1 MLRPLL
7 VALQPTL
14 AREVEWLTQTAA
26 KYPSQIV
33 VAHNDLLPANVMRV
47 RSATGEAAVNSVHV
61 CEGLTP
67 PRAHAQ
73 DETGGVML
81 IDFEYSDWNARG
93 FDIANHFMEHAGF
106 ECEWDTM
113 LPSRAHRDAFYANYL
128 RAVHHHTH
136 GGDAGMCCTAR

>member
-1 MLRPLL
+1 
-7 VALQPTL
+7 
-14 AREVEWLTQTAA
+14 
-26 KYPSQIV
+26 
-33 VAHNDLLPANVMRV
+33 MRV

-61 CEGLTP
+61 CAGLTP
-67 PRAHAQ
+67 PTHAQ

>member
-1 MLRPLL
+1 
-7 VALQPTL
+7 
-14 AREVEWLTQTAA
+14 
-26 KYPSQIV
+26 
-33 VAHNDLLPANVMRV
+33 
-47 RSATGEAAVNSVHV
+47 
-61 CEGLTP
+61 
-67 PRAHAQ
+67 
-73 DETGGVML
+73 ML